1 MDFLINNF
9 NSFIS
14 LMKTFSF
21 TDFLDIAITS
31 FVIYHFIRIIRET
44 RASQLV
50 KGILIL
56 IIAYFLSSQL
66 HFVMLSNLLNK
77 FFEFAVITVL
87 IVFQPELRSI
97 LEQIGR
103 NKLGKK
109 LNPRAYYK
117 YDFIGIQEKKD
128 CINAVVD
135 AVSVLQKSKTG
146 ALLIFE
152 RETKLGDIV
161 DTGTVINATPSI
173 PLIGNIFFNKAPL
186 HDGALVIRG
195 DKAFAAGCI
204 LPLTK
209 NQSISAELG
218 TRHRAALGITE
229 ISDAVAVVV
238 SEETGNISLALNGVL
253 TRNYTKEHLKNK
265 LDDLFFSDIEE
276 SNVKKQIVNSI
287 RRIIKNESKKGKS

>member
-9 NSFIS
+9 TSFIS

-109 LNPRAYYK
+109 LNPRA
-117 YDFIGIQEKKD
+117 
-128 CINAVVD
+128 
-135 AVSVLQKSKTG
+135 
-146 ALLIFE
+146 
-152 RETKLGDIV
+152 
-161 DTGTVINATPSI
+161 
-173 PLIGNIFFNKAPL
+173 
-186 HDGALVIRG
+186 
-195 DKAFAAGCI
+195 
-204 LPLTK
+204 
-209 NQSISAELG
+209 
-218 TRHRAALGITE
+218 
-229 ISDAVAVVV
+229 
-238 SEETGNISLALNGVL
+238 
-253 TRNYTKEHLKNK
+253 
-265 LDDLFFSDIEE
+265 
-276 SNVKKQIVNSI
+276 
-287 RRIIKNESKKGKS
+287 

>member
-117 YDFIGIQEKKD
+117 YDSIGIQEKKD

-173 PLIGNIFFNKAPL
+173 PLIGNIVFNKAPL
-186 HDGALVIRG
+186 HDGALVIR
-195 DKAFAAGCI
+195 
-204 LPLTK
+204 
-209 NQSISAELG
+209 
-218 TRHRAALGITE
+218 
-229 ISDAVAVVV
+229 
-238 SEETGNISLALNGVL
+238 
-253 TRNYTKEHLKNK
+253 
-265 LDDLFFSDIEE
+265 
-276 SNVKKQIVNSI
+276 
-287 RRIIKNESKKGKS
+287 